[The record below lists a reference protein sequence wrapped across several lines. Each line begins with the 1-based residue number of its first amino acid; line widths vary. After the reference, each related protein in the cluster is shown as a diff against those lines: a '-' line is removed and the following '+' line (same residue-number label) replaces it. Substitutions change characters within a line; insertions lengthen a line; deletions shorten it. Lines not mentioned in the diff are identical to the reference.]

1 MQSFQ
6 GAFEKAGIVDIAI
19 GLCATEAE
27 LKNNVI
33 RLFVFLNRHGPALQ
47 HFQGAVDA
55 SAYRM
60 EILKELEYDPDDTGT
75 DSKGKGKGKDKK
87 GVAHLPDDLE
97 E

>member
-1 MQSFQ
+1 
-6 GAFEKAGIVDIAI
+6 
-19 GLCATEAE
+19 
-27 LKNNVI
+27 
-33 RLFVFLNRHGPALQ
+33 
-47 HFQGAVDA
+47 
-55 SAYRM
+55 M